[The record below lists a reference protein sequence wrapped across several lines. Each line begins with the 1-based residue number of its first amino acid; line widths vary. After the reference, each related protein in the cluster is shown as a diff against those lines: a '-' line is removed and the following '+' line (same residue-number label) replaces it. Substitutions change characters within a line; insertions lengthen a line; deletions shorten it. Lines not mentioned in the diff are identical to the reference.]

1 MESFK
6 TVDLEIENM
15 VKESINEAEE
25 LIELEEDTQIQ
36 SKYSL
41 FS

>member
-25 LIELEEDTQIQ
+25 LIELEEDT
-36 SKYSL
+36 
-41 FS
+41 